1 MANNSIHLCNWQL
14 SGKKV
19 TGHGVRINRKFVLI
33 SWLIGRG
40 TVKKPLIHLLF
51 VFRWVYDVLKSSFSK
66 KMKIIIAPLMPV
78 LNYLLQLLITDVFK
92 NPVVVIV
99 TIINEFL
106 PVPTDSTQTVSLI
119 SGLRLNFRLIL
130 RGLPLLRHHPR
141 EFDVVW
147 VGGWFE
153 NRWPGFS
160 LNCTFFRYPDKFN
173 W

>member
-1 MANNSIHLCNWQL
+1 M
-14 SGKKV
+14 
-19 TGHGVRINRKFVLI
+19 
-33 SWLIGRG
+33 
-40 TVKKPLIHLLF
+40 KKPLIHLLF
-51 VFRWVYDVLKSSFSK
+51 VLRWVYDVLKSSFSK

-92 NPVVVIV
+92 NRVVVIV

-130 RGLPLLRHHPR
+130 RGLLLLRHHPR

-153 NRWPGFS
+153 NR
-160 LNCTFFRYPDKFN
+160 
-173 W
+173 